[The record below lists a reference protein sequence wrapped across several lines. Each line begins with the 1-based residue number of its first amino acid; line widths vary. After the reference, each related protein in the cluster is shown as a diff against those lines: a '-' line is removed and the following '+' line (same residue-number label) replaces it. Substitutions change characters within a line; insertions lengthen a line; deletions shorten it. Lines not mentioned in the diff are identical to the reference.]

1 MKRVKIRTNIK
12 DQDQEKDLNWIRT
25 NIKDRH
31 QEPREC
37 EPVLDGRAVAH
48 RALLPLL
55 LLDLSNLHSLHPLH
69 LLRTN
74 YRWTHF
80 A

>member
-12 DQDQEKDLNWIRT
+12 DRD
-25 NIKDRH
+25 

-37 EPVLDGRAVAH
+37 KPVLDGSAVAH

-55 LLDLSNLHSLHPLH
+55 LLDLSYLHSLHPLH
-69 LLRTN
+69 LNSTN